1 MLSNRVPT
9 IAGTSQAALSSG
21 SDCRDCGACCASFR
35 VSFYWAEA
43 DAYGL
48 PEALV
53 EKVAPLYACMAG
65 TNAASPR
72 CRALQGEV
80 GSGVRCTV
88 YSHRPS
94 PCRELHAG
102 DAQCARARHR
112 HGLPAIIAPTAI
124 EPPRQT
130 ISLVPMLAN
139 AKNPFGF
146 LTEDRGVP
154 VLAAMVAA
162 V

>member
-1 MLSNRVPT
+1 MLT
-9 IAGTSQAALSSG
+9 IAGTSQAALSIG

-43 DAYGL
+43 DAYDL
-48 PEALV
+48 PKVLV

-65 TNAASPR
+65 TDAALPR

-94 PCRELHAG
+94 PCRELQVG
-102 DAQCARARHR
+102 DAQCARARLR
-112 HGLPAIIAPTAI
+112 HGLPVIIAPAAI

-130 ISLVPMLAN
+130 MSLIPMLTN
-139 AKNPFGF
+139 PKNLCGF

-154 VLAAMVAA
+154 VLAAMAA
-162 V
+162 DA